1 MAVKRGPGRPRKFS
15 REEAREIRRAVKNN
29 ETTLR
34 AAAAEAR
41 ATSLQTMSNV
51 VHAKGAYSN
60 TL

>member
-15 REEAREIRRAVKNN
+15 CEEAREIRRAVKNN

-34 AAAAEAR
+34 AAAEAR

>member
-34 AAAAEAR
+34 AAAEAR